1 MSDITELC
9 RAMRGV
15 NNVVDQRAAAD
26 AIESQAREIEEL
38 TERVTT
44 LGAAVIAPVDGE
56 SVLGKLGS
64 KLADLLDENDWAS
77 VEPYLNRALLE
88 NYGLRAQAEAAEREL
103 DEERLKALS
112 SEGQWIEH
120 SEKLAAERDAALRK
134 VEELRGLLREVV
146 EVVAACH
153 NCLSYEAPELA
164 DRVDAALGEK
174 P

>member
-88 NYGLRAQAEAAEREL
+88 NYGLRTRAEAAE
-103 DEERLKALS
+103 K
-112 SEGQWIEH
+112 
-120 SEKLAAERDAALRK
+120 DAARYRWLRSQPTAAMH
-134 VEELRGLLREVV
+134 EEGWQIRRHWRERGREH
-146 EVVAACH
+146 AGQPTPGLDSC
-153 NCLSYEAPELA
+153 CFSGRSL
-164 DRVDAALGEK
+164 DAAIDAAIAAGGSGDE
-174 P
+174 